1 MAELSATTSRLPV
14 QAMSAEANARPLNN
28 LLAVIGLLAVGGLPT
43 FVIAIVLG
51 SIGVSFIASGLAV
64 FVAGVL
70 AAAGVLPMDDDPIKA
85 ILVGPP
91 LAGAGVIALAA
102 LVGYFWLAVKV
113 TRKVL
118 AA

>member
-1 MAELSATTSRLPV
+1 MTTETTASHLT
-14 QAMSAEANARPLNN
+14 RPLA
-28 LLAVIGLLAVGGLPT
+28 LVGLLAIGGLPT
-43 FVIAIVLG
+43 FVITIVLV
-51 SIGVSFIASGLAV
+51 SVGVSFIASGLGV
-64 FVAGVL
+64 FVAGIM
-70 AAAGVLPMDDDPIKA
+70 AAAGVLQMDEDPIKA

-91 LAGAGVIALAA
+91 LVLVGAVALAG

>member
-1 MAELSATTSRLPV
+1 MTSDTTGTPLT
-14 QAMSAEANARPLNN
+14 RPLA
-28 LLAVIGLLAVGGLPT
+28 LVGLLAIGGLPT

-51 SIGVSFIASGLAV
+51 SIGVSFVVSGFVV
-64 FVAGVL
+64 FVAGL
-70 AAAGVLPMDDDPIKA
+70 MAAAGVLPMDDNPIYA

-91 LAGAGVIALAA
+91 LAGAGVMALAA